1 MSSHGSPG
9 GQTIHYEGTLA
20 EQLESIDRE
29 WAELYAESDRKW
41 AELNKRWAEHEQRV
55 TAEFERTMEMIRQE
69 MASDDAYYNEV
80 VRRNSEDL
88 RKKLRI
94 VGKTCTVLNVVFPA
108 AAVLTMIYANV

>member
-1 MSSHGSPG
+1 
-9 GQTIHYEGTLA
+9 
-20 EQLESIDRE
+20 
-29 WAELYAESDRKW
+29 
-41 AELNKRWAEHEQRV
+41 
-55 TAEFERTMEMIRQE
+55 